1 MLRSTD
7 GFAGRNCW
15 ARNCR
20 ARMSALLPAFAVL
33 CAWGPVCLP
42 LGGSTLRAAEP
53 PNVILIMTDNHG
65 AWTLGCYGNEDIRTP
80 NIDRLAREGT
90 LFDRAFSS
98 NPVCSPTRATF
109 LTGLLPSQHGVHCFL
124 FGGRL
129 QVGPEARC
137 TLDRFTS
144 LPEVLRGAGYDCGLV
159 GKWHLGDNI
168 QPQEGLDD
176 YWITMPHGGTSTF
189 YDASI
194 IEDGKIRRE
203 PEYLTDF
210 WTQHALKFIE
220 QKSKSDKPFFLFLSY
235 NGPYSLSR
243 LLLRE
248 GKNRHAEYY
257 RGKPLSS
264 FPREPTHPWQYSN
277 RDYQN
282 NPVSIE
288 RVATEVSGVDDG
300 VGRVMGA
307 LKQHGIDDNTLV
319 VFVADQG
326 WSGGHGGFFGMGDH
340 TRPVTARDE
349 MMRIPMIWRHPPSI
363 AANRRSNRIVTN
375 YDFLPTV
382 LSQLGLKNQPPKNEP
397 VSPGIDFSSDLSN
410 AKPLPKTTEDR
421 AVYYEFENLR
431 CIRTSRWKYVH
442 RYPNGPHE
450 LFDLDSDPSEFNNL
464 VGDAGSQ
471 STRDRLRT
479 QLRRFYDK
487 HAAPE
492 FDLWKEGGS
501 QTRTFIGIEEELA
514 QRDPVEPPAPPADFR
529 PQSLQVPEGFSVEL
543 AAAPPLV
550 THPTMACFD
559 DRGRLFVCNNA
570 GVNLS
575 AEALEKSRPNS
586 IRMLEDL
593 DGDGRYDRSTVYA
606 DKMTFP
612 MGATWLGNSLYVASP
627 PNIWRLEDTNGDGK
641 ADKREKLVSQ
651 FGYTGNAAS
660 IHGCFFGPDGRMY
673 WCDGYHGHEFKEGDK
688 ITSQREGSYMFSC
701 WPDGT
706 DVRIHCGGGMD
717 NPVELDFTPQGDVI
731 GTVNILYSRPRVDCQ
746 VHWQYGGAY
755 PHRERV
761 LDELKVTGP
770 LLEPMHRFGHV
781 AISGTMRYRSGAID
795 HRWRDN
801 FFSTFFNSGKVVR
814 LEMTPRG
821 STFQVTQREF
831 LSCESRDFHP
841 TDVLEDADGSLLVV
855 DTGGWFYRGCPTS
868 QLAKPEIPGA
878 IYRIKR
884 KGMTT
889 LIDPRG
895 ERIVWAKLSLA
906 QLAARLNDSRHH
918 VRERAVVECAKRGD
932 PMVATLKTALQR
944 RDIRNRIG
952 AVRVLTRL
960 AREKHEGHAAAR
972 TAIRIALSD
981 RSERVVQAA
990 CHAIAQNPDPL
1001 ALNKLHLLLTSSD
1014 HGFVRRTAAVAIGR
1028 IGESSS
1034 AKVLLAAA
1042 GKAVDREEEHA
1053 ITFALIEIDAAEPAR
1068 KALAESSPAVRKA
1081 ALVSLDQMD
1090 SFAMVS
1096 EVVAPLLDGDD
1107 ADLRQAAWRVFQRHA
1122 KRSLAAKQ
1130 DVTQWTTSASQRIE
1144 FLVQHPAEAEK
1155 RTDVLQG
1162 MVAMFAS
1169 SPNVA
1174 TIVGDALSDA
1184 KTSIETRRTLL
1195 EALANGRGL
1204 TLHKALAE
1212 PLKEALVSNDAKE
1225 LDVAIKAAGAFRSN
1239 QFKPDLQ
1246 RIGANRKLPAMTRVA
1261 ALRAANG
1268 QSSALNGETFDVLL
1282 ELLGSDQSPAN
1293 ASRASQL
1300 LGASTLTAKQL
1311 VALAPKL
1318 ETAGPLALRDLVR
1331 PFQRNGAIDVGN
1343 AFLEAMKAAK
1353 SLSSVPTPEVSDVVK
1368 RYPPELRDRANALL
1382 NTIEQH
1388 QQSRVAKLDTF
1399 VEHLKQGQPARGQA
1413 LFFHEKSKCSSCHKV
1428 KGKGEAVGP
1437 DLSTIGANRSSRDLL
1452 ESIVFPSASIVR
1464 QYEPYSVIMS
1474 DGRVLSGL
1482 ITRESGSSITLQQ
1495 QVGEAI
1501 EIARNE
1507 IDEISPSTVSLM
1519 PVGVD
1524 EALTK
1529 QELADLVAWMRE
1541 LK

>member
-1 MLRSTD
+1 MSRTTD
-7 GFAGRNCW
+7 RFFHRGILATSLTRLLSVTLAFSA
-15 ARNCR
+15 
-20 ARMSALLPAFAVL
+20 MSLASSRLD
-33 CAWGPVCLP
+33 
-42 LGGSTLRAAEP
+42 AAEQ

-90 LFDRAFSS
+90 LFNRAFSS

-129 QVGPEARC
+129 QVGPDARC

-159 GKWHLGDNI
+159 GKWHLGGNMT
-168 QPQEGLDD
+168 PQEGLDD

-189 YDASI
+189 YDAAI
-194 IEDGKIRRE
+194 IEDGKIRKE

-210 WTQHALKFIE
+210 WTRRAVNFIE
-220 QKSKSDKPFFLFLSY
+220 QKSKTDKPFFLFLSY

-248 GKNRHAEYY
+248 GQNRHAEYY

-264 FPREPTHPWQYSN
+264 FPRDPIHPWQYSN

-300 VGRVMGA
+300 VGRVMEA
-307 LKQHGIDDNTLV
+307 LKQQGIDDNTLV

-340 TRPVTARDE
+340 TRPLTARDE
-349 MMRIPMIWRHPPSI
+349 MMRIPMIWRHPPTI
-363 AANRRSNRIVTN
+363 AANRRSERMVTN

-382 LSQLGLKNQPPKNEP
+382 LNQLGLEDQLPENQPA
-397 VSPGIDFSSDLSN
+397 SPGVDFSADLSK
-410 AKPLPKTTEDR
+410 ATPLPPTTDDR
-421 AVYYEFENLR
+421 AIYYEFENLR
-431 CIRTSRWKYVH
+431 CIRTSNWKYVH
-442 RYPNGPHE
+442 RHPNGPHE
-450 LFDLDSDPSEFNNL
+450 LFDLASDPSEFNNL
-464 VGDAGSQ
+464 VNDAASQ
-471 STRDRLRT
+471 PMRERLRKK
-479 QLRRFYDK
+479 LDAFYAK
-487 HAAPE
+487 NAAPE
-492 FDLWKEGGS
+492 FDMWKEGGS
-501 QTRTFIGIEEELA
+501 QTRIFIGIDEEQA
-514 QRDPVEPPAPPADFR
+514 QREPVEPPKLPADFK
-529 PQSLQVPEGFSVEL
+529 PQKLNVPDGFTVEL

-550 THPTMACFD
+550 THPTMGCLD

-575 AEALEKSRPNS
+575 AAELEKSLPNG
-586 IRMLEDL
+586 IYMLEDL

-606 DKMTFP
+606 DNMTFP
-612 MGATWLGNSLYVASP
+612 MGAAWLGNSLYVASP
-627 PNIWRLEDTNGDGK
+627 PNIWCLEDTTGDGK
-641 ADKREKLVSQ
+641 ADKREKLVSE

-688 ITSQREGSYMFSC
+688 VTSQREGSYMFSC

-781 AISGTMRYRSGAID
+781 AISGTMMYRSGAID

-814 LEMTPRG
+814 LELVPKG
-821 STFQVTQREF
+821 STFEVTQREF
-831 LSCESRDFHP
+831 LSCENRDFHP
-841 TDVLEDADGSLLVV
+841 TDVLEDADGSLLVI

-889 LIDPRG
+889 LNDPRG
-895 ERIVWAKLSLA
+895 ERIAWSKQTAA
-906 QLAARLNDSRHH
+906 QLAVLLNDNRHH
-918 VRERAVVECAKRGD
+918 VRERAIVESAKKGGS
-932 PMVATLKTALQR
+932 MIATLKTALQR
-944 RDIRNRIG
+944 RDIRVRMG

-960 AREKHEGHAAAR
+960 ARTKHKGRAAAR
-972 TAIRIALSD
+972 EAIRFALAD
-981 RSERVVQAA
+981 RSDKVVQAA
-990 CHAIAQNPDPL
+990 CNAIAQNPDPL
-1001 ALNKLHLLLTSSD
+1001 ALKQLHDLLTSSPNA
-1014 HGFVRRTAAVAIGR
+1014 FVRRTAAVAVGR
-1028 IGESSS
+1028 IGEPSS
-1034 AKVLLAAA
+1034 ADVLLTAA
-1042 GKAVDREEEHA
+1042 GKSVDREEEHA

-1068 KALAESSPAVRKA
+1068 KALAESSPAIRKA

-1090 SFAMVS
+1090 SFTMAS
-1096 EVVAPLLDGDD
+1096 DVVAPLLDGDD
-1107 ADLRQAAWRVFQRHA
+1107 AALRQAAWRVFKRHA
-1122 KRSLAAKQ
+1122 RASLASKQELAK
-1130 DVTQWTTSASQRIE
+1130 WTTSASERIQ
-1144 FLVQHPAEAEK
+1144 FLVEHPKEAAE
-1155 RTDVLQG
+1155 RGDVLQG
-1162 MVAMFAS
+1162 MVTMFAS

-1174 TIVGDALSDA
+1174 TIVGGTLNDAQ
-1184 KTSIETRRTLL
+1184 TPIETRRALL
-1195 EALANGRGL
+1195 EALASGNGL
-1204 TLHKALAE
+1204 TLHESIASPLKKALKTTDPA
-1212 PLKEALVSNDAKE
+1212 E

-1239 QFKPDLQ
+1239 QFKADLQ
-1246 RIGANRKLPAMTRVA
+1246 TIGSNRKLPAMTRVA

-1268 QSSALNGETFDVLL
+1268 QTSALNGETFDVLL
-1282 ELLGSDQSPAN
+1282 ELLASDQSPAD

-1300 LGASTLTAKQL
+1300 LGVSSLTSKQL
-1311 VALAPKL
+1311 IALAPKL
-1318 ETAGPLALRDLVR
+1318 ESVGPLALRDLVR
-1331 PFQRNGAIDVGN
+1331 PFQRNGTAEVGA
-1343 AFLEAMKAAK
+1343 AFLDAMENAK
-1353 SLSSVPTPEVSDVVK
+1353 SLATVPTPEVSDVVK
-1368 RYPPELRDRANALL
+1368 RYPAELRQRANALL
-1382 NTIEQH
+1382 AKIDKH
-1388 QQSRVAKLDTF
+1388 QQVRVARLDTF
-1399 VEHLKQGQPARGQA
+1399 VDHLKQGRADRGKA
-1413 LFFHEKSKCSSCHKV
+1413 LFFDKKSKCSTCHKV
-1428 KGKGEAVGP
+1428 QGKGEAVGP
-1437 DLSTIGANRSSRDLL
+1437 DLTTIGANRSSRDLL

-1464 QYEPYSVIMS
+1464 QYEPFSVIIN

-1482 ITRESGSSITLQQ
+1482 ITRESGTSITLQQ
-1495 QVGEAI
+1495 QVGDAI
-1501 EIARNE
+1501 EIPRSD
-1507 IDEISPSTVSLM
+1507 IDEIVQSTVSLM

-1524 EALTK
+1524 ETLGK
-1529 QELADLVAWMRE
+1529 QELADLVAWLQS